1 MSLADDFDKIG
12 GPLQKPLRPK
22 KQPAPPPRAAADAT
36 AVAPSPGP
44 EPFGESGGAP
54 TVPVVD
60 EFERERARRA
70 SVQQGRLAAEQAA
83 RTGPA
88 GQLDADLAQAA
99 INLSKK

>member
-22 KQPAPPPRAAADAT
+22 KPAPPPKAAADAT
-36 AVAPSPGP
+36 AVAPSPEP
-44 EPFGESGGAP
+44 RPFGDSVATPGGS
-54 TVPVVD
+54 VVD

-70 SVQQGRLAAEQAA
+70 SVLQGRLAAEQAA
-83 RTGPA
+83 RTGTA